1 MAVSL
6 KKGGSVSL
14 KKRAPGLSKALM
26 GLGWDERVS
35 GGADFDLDAVCFLLK
50 SNDKVGKDEDFIF
63 YNNLNS
69 ACGSVSHAGDNRTGA
84 GAGDDEV
91 VYVEIGKIPADV
103 QRIVF
108 AVTIHDAEERRQNFG
123 MVRNAFIRIVDDKTS
138 KEIARYDLSE
148 DYSTEASI
156 VFGDLYR
163 ERSDWRFRA
172 VGDGFYGGLET
183 IAQNFGVNI

>member
-14 KKRAPGLSKALM
+14 KKSAPGLSKALI

-35 GGADFDLDAVCFLLK
+35 SGADFDLDAVCFLLK
-50 SNDKVGKDEDFIF
+50 PNDKVGKDEDFIF
-63 YNNLNS
+63 YNNLDS
-69 ACGSVSHAGDNRTGA
+69 DCGSLSHAGDNRTGA
-84 GAGDDEV
+84 GAGDDEM
-91 VYVEIGKIPADV
+91 VYVEIGKIPRSV

-123 MVRNAFIRIVDDKTS
+123 MVRNAFIRIVDDKTNR
-138 KEIARYDLSE
+138 EIARYDLSE

-172 VGDGFYGGLET
+172 VGQGIYGGLET
-183 IAQNFGVNI
+183 IAKNFGVDV